1 MTLLIRNTS
10 LTDPDDAFTD
20 RIHAHLDT
28 VLASALFAGTRRL
41 KSVLRYLVLQALN
54 GTAAGLNEYRIA
66 VEAFDKPDSFD
77 PGTDPIVRVEIS
89 RLRARLVRYYDV
101 SIVDDGISF
110 ELPRGTYGLSIR
122 DSFAGSPMRPS
133 GRDPSKIT
141 IGVSPLH
148 ATAGTPDDETL
159 CVQLARELDEIL
171 GNETYLSTVA
181 QPQRFQPRIGGGF
194 GRGTETRPDVDFI
207 VDGSIQTW
215 SPLVYATMRL
225 IDVKRGGMHIL
236 GHYVYQIPKTFT
248 LRMDLPSAIVADI
261 RSHLLT
267 SRNGSMP
274 ERTPLSP
281 DRTRHLQRDRSAT
294 MIDTIIGSA
303 IETFADYGYFGATVD
318 AIALNAHVTNRFVLD
333 LFGNKN
339 TLFIESVRVMASR
352 TLDLPHFEELLT
364 IGGMKR
370 DILERALLAAIR
382 RWYSTLS
389 IERARLSTYSG
400 LTESIEYQHL
410 IHEPIERI
418 MRHLTSGRP
427 IRRVKPTNC
436 WIDIQ
441 AAAQSLIV
449 FLIYFRVA
457 PWSPVIKE
465 EHDHVAETIMRQT
478 IACLFDRSAADN
490 LHRELPIVT

>member
-1 MTLLIRNTS
+1 MTLLIPNTS
-10 LTDPDDAFTD
+10 LTDFDDAFTD
-20 RIHAHLDT
+20 RVHAHLEKIQ
-28 VLASALFAGTRRL
+28 ASAPFASTRRL

-66 VEAFDKPDSFD
+66 VEAFDKSDSFD

-89 RLRARLVRYYDV
+89 RLRTRLVRYYDADL
-101 SIVDDGISF
+101 VDDGISF
-110 ELPRGTYGLSIR
+110 ELPRGTYGMSIR
-122 DSFAGSPMRPS
+122 DSFAGSTIRPS
-133 GRDPSKIT
+133 DRDSVKIT

-171 GNETYLSTVA
+171 GNETYLCTVA
-181 QPQRFQPRIGGGF
+181 QPHRFQPRIDGRV
-194 GRGTETRPDVDFI
+194 GRGTKTRPNVDFI
-207 VDGSIQTW
+207 VEGSIQTW

-225 IDVKRGGMHIL
+225 IDVKRGGMHVL

-248 LRMDLPSAIVADI
+248 LRMDLPSAIMADI

-267 SRNGSMP
+267 SGNGSMP
-274 ERTPLSP
+274 DGTPLST
-281 DRTRHLQRDRSAT
+281 DGTRHLQRGRSAI
-294 MIDTIIGSA
+294 MIDTIIGAA
-303 IETFADYGYFGATVD
+303 IETFADYGYFGATVE
-318 AIALNAHVTNRFVLD
+318 AIALNAHVSNRFVLD

-364 IGGMKR
+364 TGGMKR
-370 DILERALLAAIR
+370 DTLQRALLAAVR

-400 LTESIEYQHL
+400 LTENVEYQHL

-418 MRHLTSGRP
+418 MRHLTGGRT
-427 IRRVKPTNC
+427 IKSVKPGNC

-465 EHDHVAETIMRQT
+465 EHDEVAETIMRQS
-478 IACLFDRSAADN
+478 IACLFDKSAADY